1 MLFRNPVAHWLPVA
15 SRGFPPRY
23 MLFWLFLCCWL
34 LVSVSVNAQSRSYV
48 NPSSADGDGLPFSG
62 AVMEDNTLYLSGM
75 LGLIDGEVPSTP
87 EEETRLIMEQFKAT
101 LAEAGMTM
109 DDLVSVTIYCSDVS
123 HYAAFNSVYRTYF
136 SGNYPARAFI
146 GSGNLLFNARFE
158 MQGIAVKSSM

>member
-1 MLFRNPVAHWLPVA
+1 MFKLAATRSIPTLLIAA
-15 SRGFPPRY
+15 
-23 MLFWLFLCCWL
+23 FLL
-34 LVSVSVNAQSRSYV
+34 IVSVCAIAQKRNYI
-48 NPSSADGDGLPFSG
+48 NPSSTDGDGLPFSG
-62 AVMEDNTLYLSGM
+62 AVMVDDTLYLSGM
-75 LGLIDGEVPSTP
+75 LGLIDGEKPSTP

-146 GSGNLLFNARFE
+146 GSGNLLFDARFE
-158 MQGIAVKSSM
+158 MQGIAVK

>member
-1 MLFRNPVAHWLPVA
+1 MFKLAVTTSIHTLIIVACSLI
-15 SRGFPPRY
+15 
-23 MLFWLFLCCWL
+23 
-34 LVSVSVNAQSRSYV
+34 VSVSAIAQSRDHI

-62 AVMEDNTLYLSGM
+62 AVMADGTLYLSGM
-75 LGLIDGEVPSTP
+75 LGVIDGEVPSTP

-146 GSGNLLFNARFE
+146 GSGNLLFDARFE
-158 MQGIAVKSSM
+158 MQGIAVK

>member
-1 MLFRNPVAHWLPVA
+1 MFKLAVTRSIHTLIVVA
-15 SRGFPPRY
+15 SS
-23 MLFWLFLCCWL
+23 LI
-34 LVSVSVNAQSRSYV
+34 VSVSAIAQSRDYI

-62 AVMEDNTLYLSGM
+62 AVMADGTLYLSGM
-75 LGLIDGEVPSTP
+75 LGVIDGEVPSTP

-109 DDLVSVTIYCSDVS
+109 DDLVSVTIYCSDVT

-146 GSGNLLFNARFE
+146 GSGNLLFDARFE
-158 MQGIAVKSSM
+158 MQGIAVK

>member
-1 MLFRNPVAHWLPVA
+1 MIKLAVTRSLHTLITVACSLI
-15 SRGFPPRY
+15 
-23 MLFWLFLCCWL
+23 
-34 LVSVSVNAQSRSYV
+34 VSVSAFAQSRDYI

-62 AVMEDNTLYLSGM
+62 AVMADGTLYLSGM
-75 LGLIDGEVPSTP
+75 LGVIDGEVPSTP

-109 DDLVSVTIYCSDVS
+109 DDLVSVTIYCSDVT

-146 GSGNLLFNARFE
+146 GSGNLLFDARFE
-158 MQGIAVKSSM
+158 MQGIAVK

>member
-1 MLFRNPVAHWLPVA
+1 MFRLIGVRFTNKLIV
-15 SRGFPPRY
+15 
-23 MLFWLFLCCWL
+23 LCCWL
-34 LVSVSVNAQSRSYV
+34 LVSVSVNAQSKSYV
-48 NPSSADGDGLPFSG
+48 NPSSAEGGGLPFSG

-87 EEETRLIMEQFKAT
+87 EEETRLIMEQFKVT

-136 SGNYPARAFI
+136 LSLIHISEPTRPY
-146 GSGNLLFNARFE
+146 
-158 MQGIAVKSSM
+158 

>member
-1 MLFRNPVAHWLPVA
+1 MFKLAVTRSIHTLIVAACALI
-15 SRGFPPRY
+15 
-23 MLFWLFLCCWL
+23 
-34 LVSVSVNAQSRSYV
+34 VSVSAIAQSRDYI
-48 NPSSADGDGLPFSG
+48 NPSSAAGDGLPFSG
-62 AVMEDNTLYLSGM
+62 AVMADGTLYLSGM
-75 LGLIDGEVPSTP
+75 LGVIDGEVPSTP

-146 GSGNLLFNARFE
+146 GSGNLLFDARFE
-158 MQGIAVKSSM
+158 MQGIAVK